1 MTLLTPS
8 RIGAI
13 KTLASRILFMG
24 TPDFA
29 TSVLSLLSRKG
40 HEIVGVYTQPDRPS
54 GRSKNPKP
62 SDVKTYASEQG
73 IPTFEP
79 ETLKSDQEALKNI
92 ETLKIDLVVVAAYG
106 LYIPNS
112 ILEVP
117 SLGCLNIHP
126 SLLPLHRGPSPVAT
140 ALLNGD
146 SITGVTIMQLTSEVD
161 SGPIV
166 AQKRVDIKP
175 EESSYSLTR
184 RLFELGGELLVDIL
198 PSFQNG
204 EIQLRQQNHS
214 EATFTEKLT
223 RDHGNIDWHLGV
235 NSLVR
240 QTRAYDPWPGSFSHW
255 NGKLLKIIG
264 ASAYDIQ
271 SESLHQPGKV
281 ISIDT
286 TVGVQTGN
294 GILIPKTIHLE
305 GKKRM
310 NATEFL
316 NGHKNFIG
324 SILGK

>member
-1 MTLLTPS
+1 
-8 RIGAI
+8 
-13 KTLASRILFMG
+13 MG

-29 TSVLSLLSRKG
+29 TSVLSLLSREG

-54 GRSKNPKP
+54 GRSKNPKA
-62 SDVKTYASEQG
+62 SNVKTYAIKQG

-79 ETLKSDQEALKNI
+79 ETLKSDRKALENI
-92 ETLKIDLVVVAAYG
+92 KELNPDLIVVAAYG
-106 LYIPNS
+106 LYIPTS
-112 ILEVP
+112 ILELP

-146 SITGVTIMQLTSEVD
+146 SVTGVSIMQLTSELD

-198 PSFQNG
+198 PSFRNG
-204 EIQLRQQNHS
+204 DIQPYQQNHS
-214 EATFTEKLT
+214 DATFTEKLT
-223 RDHGNIDWHLGV
+223 RGHGNIDWHLDA

-240 QTRAYDPWPGSFSHW
+240 QTRAYDPWPSSFSYW

-264 ASAYDIQ
+264 ASVYDIQ
-271 SESLHQPGKV
+271 SESLHPRGEV
-281 ISIDT
+281 VSLDT
-286 TVGVQTGN
+286 TVGVRTGR
-294 GILIPKTIHLE
+294 GILIPKILHLE
-305 GKKRM
+305 GKNPM
-310 NATEFL
+310 DATEFL